1 MKQDLIKKND
11 LKSFWN
17 KHKCKGEVNNGI
29 SQTVPNEALTVREV
43 ITRFANGTLPPI
55 AKTERVYS
63 GDMEDIRFLDI
74 SEVKSRIEHLKSV
87 QEEGKAK
94 IKELQEIELLK
105 KKEAK
110 EKEIAEKAVEEYKS
124 KNPLS

>member
-1 MKQDLIKKND
+1 MKTDVTKKND
-11 LKSFWN
+11 LKSFWK
-17 KHKCKGEVNNGI
+17 KHECKGELNNGI

-55 AKTERVYS
+55 AKSERVYS

-74 SEVKSRIEHLKSV
+74 SEVQSRIQHLK
-87 QEEGKAK
+87 QIQNDGKAK
-94 IKELQEIELLK
+94 IKELQEVELLK

-110 EKEIAEKAVEEYKS
+110 EKEIADKAVEEYKS
-124 KNPLS
+124 KNIV

>member
-1 MKQDLIKKND
+1 MKTDVIKKNE

-17 KHKCKGEVNNGI
+17 KHQCKGETIKGI

-74 SEVKSRIEHLKSV
+74 SEVKSRIEHLKTV

-94 IKELQEIELLK
+94 IKEFQEIELLK

-110 EKEIAEKAVEEYKS
+110 EKEIAEKAIEQYKS
-124 KNPLS
+124 KNKD